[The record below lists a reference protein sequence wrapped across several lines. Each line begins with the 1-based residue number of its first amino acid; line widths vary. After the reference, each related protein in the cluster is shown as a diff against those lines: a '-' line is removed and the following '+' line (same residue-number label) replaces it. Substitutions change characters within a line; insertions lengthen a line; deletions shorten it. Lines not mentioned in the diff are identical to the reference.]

1 MTSILFLCVAN
12 SARSQLAE
20 GLARKRFGDR
30 IRVQS
35 AGSRPTRVNPL
46 AIEVMPELASHHSK
60 LVDTIDP
67 TGIDLVITLCAEEVC
82 PAFLAPVR
90 RLHWP
95 IPDPGATRVDFER
108 TRDRIAARLP
118 AIESLLAAPPRTTV
132 APATP
137 DDRPAI
143 EGLLRAAE
151 LPLDGFDDT
160 DFVVARVA
168 GELAGVA
175 GLERSEDAALL
186 RSVAVA
192 PAFRKQHLAEALVA
206 DREARARADGIGTM
220 HLLTT
225 GAEAYF
231 ARVGYAKVD
240 RARLP
245 VSSQTNLSACST
257 AVAMAKSLV

>member
-1 MTSILFLCVAN
+1 M
-12 SARSQLAE
+12 
-20 GLARKRFGDR
+20 
-30 IRVQS
+30 
-35 AGSRPTRVNPL
+35 NPL

-67 TGIDLVITLCAEEVC
+67 AGIDLVITLCAEEVC

-95 IPDPGATRVDFER
+95 IPDPGATRGDFER
-108 TRDRIAARLP
+108 ARDRIAARLP
-118 AIESLLAAPPRTTV
+118 AIEPMLATPPRTTLT
-132 APATP
+132 PATP

-143 EGLLRAAE
+143 EAVLHAAG
-151 LPLDGFDDT
+151 LPLDGYDET
-160 DFVVARVA
+160 DFVIARVA

-175 GLERSEDAALL
+175 GLERLADAALL
-186 RSVAVA
+186 RSVAVV

-225 GAEAYF
+225 EAEAYF

-240 RARLP
+240 RARVP
-245 VSSQTNLSACST
+245 ASSQTSLSACST
-257 AVAMAKSLV
+257 AVAMAKPLV